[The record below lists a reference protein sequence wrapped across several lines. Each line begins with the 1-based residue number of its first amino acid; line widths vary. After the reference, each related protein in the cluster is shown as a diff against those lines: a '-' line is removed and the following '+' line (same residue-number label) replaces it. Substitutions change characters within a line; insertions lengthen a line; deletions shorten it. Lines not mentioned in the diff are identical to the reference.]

1 MQGNKT
7 NNGLQKQNPLKV
19 LYLNCQIPKQTTGLT
34 AFKAVKDKLLITSA
48 KQRKLKETNKKPNLK
63 KNQIKLAKSRL

>member
-7 NNGLQKQNPLKV
+7 NNGLQKQSPLKV

-48 KQRKLKETNKKPNLK
+48 KQRKLK
-63 KNQIKLAKSRL
+63 